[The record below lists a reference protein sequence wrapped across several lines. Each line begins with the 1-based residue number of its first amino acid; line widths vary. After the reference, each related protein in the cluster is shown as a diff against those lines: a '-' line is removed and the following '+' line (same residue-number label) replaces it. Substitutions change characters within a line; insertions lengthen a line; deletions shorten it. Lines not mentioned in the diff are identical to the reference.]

1 MGSFLQIPYRESRH
15 GIWGE
20 QTSTLNWCEE
30 VRFRVNLFRERSL
43 PSIRSMLHC
52 ALSASWRVPGA
63 VAASGTV
70 QVLAQLPVPCG
81 TAPLSNRDYNITY
94 YCAEFVNSITNLMF
108 IWLGIR
114 GIRDCIRF
122 RHRPVFVVACI
133 GYIVVGLG
141 SIAFHTT
148 LKCGCKISLPPSR
161 LHCLFDCFFVT
172 SYAHPPDSMQLADE
186 LPMIY
191 ATCIIGHAT
200 FSYGKSPTVSKLIGL
215 GLFSLGLLITVVYHV
230 TKEPVFHQVSFACLT
245 IAVVFRSMY
254 DMEKTLRPALKIRS
268 PERESGL
275 MRQMWKMCLSG
286 IALFLVGF
294 FIWNMDNIFCLYLR
308 SWRDILLLPWA
319 VVLEGH
325 AWWHILT
332 GLAYYFIMW
341 RLWLHTCLDGKEDEF
356 ALQWKTALTSIPR
369 VVPVSD
375 IEPSDAAYKGRRLD

>member
-1 MGSFLQIPYRESRH
+1 MASFLQIPYREARH

-30 VRFRVNLFRERSL
+30 
-43 PSIRSMLHC
+43 
-52 ALSASWRVPGA
+52 
-63 VAASGTV
+63 
-70 QVLAQLPVPCG
+70 
-81 TAPLSNRDYNITY
+81 DYNITY

-122 RHRPVFVVACI
+122 RHRPVFVIACI

-148 LKCGCKISLPPSR
+148 LK
-161 LHCLFDCFFVT
+161 
-172 SYAHPPDSMQLADE
+172 YSMQLADE

-200 FSYGKSPTVSKLIGL
+200 FSYGKSPATSRLIGF
-215 GLFSLGLLITVVYHV
+215 GLFCLGLLITVVYHV

-268 PERESGL
+268 PGRADAIML
-275 MRQMWKMCLSG
+275 QMWKMCLSG

-294 FIWNMDNIFCLYLR
+294 LIWNMDNFFCLYLR

-325 AWWHILT
+325 AWWHIFT
-332 GLAYYFIMW
+332 GLGSYYFIMW
-341 RLWLHTCLDGKEDEF
+341 RMWLHTCLDGKEDEF
-356 ALQWKTALTSIPR
+356 ALQWTNALTSIPR

-375 IEPSDAAYKGRRLD
+375 LERANGSSKRRRLD

>member
-15 GIWGE
+15 GLWGE

-30 VRFRVNLFRERSL
+30 
-43 PSIRSMLHC
+43 
-52 ALSASWRVPGA
+52 
-63 VAASGTV
+63 
-70 QVLAQLPVPCG
+70 
-81 TAPLSNRDYNITY
+81 DYNITY

-114 GIRDCIRF
+114 GIRDCMRF

-148 LKCGCKISLPPSR
+148 LK
-161 LHCLFDCFFVT
+161 
-172 SYAHPPDSMQLADE
+172 YSMQLADE

-200 FSYGKSPTVSKLIGL
+200 FSYGKSPTVSRLIGL
-215 GLFSLGLLITVVYHV
+215 GLFSLGLLITVVYHF

-375 IEPSDAAYKGRRLD
+375 MEPSDAAYKGRRLD

>member
-1 MGSFLQIPYRESRH
+1 MGTQ
-15 GIWGE
+15 
-20 QTSTLNWCEE
+20 
-30 VRFRVNLFRERSL
+30 
-43 PSIRSMLHC
+43 
-52 ALSASWRVPGA
+52 
-63 VAASGTV
+63 
-70 QVLAQLPVPCG
+70 
-81 TAPLSNRDYNITY
+81 DYNITY

-122 RHRPVFVVACI
+122 RHRPVFVIACI

-148 LKCGCKISLPPSR
+148 LK
-161 LHCLFDCFFVT
+161 
-172 SYAHPPDSMQLADE
+172 YSMQLADE

-200 FSYGKSPTVSKLIGL
+200 FSYGKSPATSRLIGV
-215 GLFSLGLLITVVYHV
+215 GLFGLGLLITVVYHV

-254 DMEKTLRPALKIRS
+254 DMEYTLRPALKIRS
-268 PERESGL
+268 PERASAIML
-275 MRQMWKMCLSG
+275 QMWEMCLSG
-286 IALFLVGF
+286 ISLFLVGF

-325 AWWHILT
+325 AWWHIFT
-332 GLAYYFIMW
+332 GLGCTYTPGRGDNFFPF
-341 RLWLHTCLDGKEDEF
+341 LFFLFLLTLLTLH
-356 ALQWKTALTSIPR
+356 SILLHY
-369 VVPVSD
+369 VAHV
-375 IEPSDAAYKGRRLD
+375 AAYVPRRQRGRVCAAVEDGTDIDTPGRARVRPRAGQRLPQGTPS